1 MVAFTQPHPAALAPR
16 RAPAQKRSAER
27 EQAILEAT
35 LALLA
40 EEDFHALTTKRIA
53 ERAGVP
59 IGSIYYLFPNKYAIL
74 IRLFE
79 RNMERIQA
87 ALAEVSFEAQWE
99 DVLDDTIDRL
109 AAYWDAEK
117 GFVELWHAIKYTPEL
132 KEADAESDRRAEAL
146 CFAFLQ
152 NMDHTC
158 SDAALRTAAR
168 IMLHATSRILLESI
182 RQEDRAEGQAL
193 VDGLKVM
200 LKRFVAEYVEPHGS
214 DHGTKR

>member
-1 MVAFTQPHPAALAPR
+1 MVPFTQWHTAPLSPR

-40 EEDFHALTTKRIA
+40 EADFHALTTKRIA
-53 ERAGVP
+53 ERADIP

-79 RNMERIQA
+79 RNMERIRA
-87 ALAEVSFEAQWE
+87 ALAEVPVDARWE
-99 DVLDDTIDRL
+99 DVLDETIDRL

-117 GFVELWHAIKYTPEL
+117 GFVQLWHAIKYTPEL
-132 KEADAESDRRAEAL
+132 KAADEESDRRAEAL

-152 NMDHTC
+152 NQPHSC
-158 SDAALRTAAR
+158 SDEALRTASR

-182 RQEDRAEGQAL
+182 RQNDRAESRAL

-200 LKRFVAEYVEPHGS
+200 LKRFVAEYVEAQRS
-214 DHGTKR
+214 V